1 MPRICRGVRR
11 GAWRVHAHTL
21 ANLGVGGCFLPLH
34 GLGGGDPIKLR
45 LQRLNARHVRLH
57 RLCNAAARRCP
68 AHLQAALKL
77 VCLLGGCSRSF
88 KNL

>member
-21 ANLGVGGCFLPLH
+21 ANLCVGGCFLPLH

-45 LQRLNARHVRLH
+45 LQRLNARHVRRWRWRGCRVH
-57 RLCNAAARRCP
+57 RATQLLAAAPLTC
-68 AHLQAALKL
+68 KL
-77 VCLLGGCSRSF
+77 L
-88 KNL
+88 